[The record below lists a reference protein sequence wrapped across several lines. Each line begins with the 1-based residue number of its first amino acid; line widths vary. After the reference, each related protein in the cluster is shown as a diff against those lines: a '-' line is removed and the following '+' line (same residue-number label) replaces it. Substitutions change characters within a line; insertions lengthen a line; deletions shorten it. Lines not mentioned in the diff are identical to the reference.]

1 MLTCLW
7 FRITRQAFTVE
18 MFINQ
23 TFVTLFKIKTGTVNI
38 VDRLAITTRC
48 DVVAALWQ
56 AITSVVAV
64 TPELIGNLEPQDE
77 HLQVAEF
84 ALLQWWWNNVAIDA
98 QPAANGFFQLVDI
111 IALIK
116 INFKISTSIKCT
128 LPAQSCNTDEKSS
141 IFSSPLKLY
150 TLNSL
155 SCTWP
160 RLPL

>member
-77 HLQVAEF
+77 HLQIAEF

-116 INFKISTSIKCT
+116 KLIWKSALSSNVLYLPNRAKQMRNRRYSPRHWNCT
-128 LPAQSCNTDEKSS
+128 L
-141 IFSSPLKLY
+141 
-150 TLNSL
+150 
-155 SCTWP
+155 
-160 RLPL
+160 